1 MFGFF
6 KDYKESGKL
15 DDLLKLFGQFFMM
28 FIQTLGIV
36 IGMVAVVIGICALM
50 FLAVGGI
57 FWIVSHAGWIAGS
70 IVSLIAFAF
79 CVTVW
84 GWFSGYRP

>member
-15 DDLLKLFGQFFMM
+15 DGITTTLGQFFMM

-36 IGMVAVVIGICALM
+36 IGMFAAVFAIIGLI
-50 FLAVGGI
+50 FSVLAGI
-57 FWIVSHAGWIAGS
+57 VWIIDNAGPIIGS
-70 IVSLIAFAF
+70 IVGVVVFAF
-79 CVTVW
+79 ILTVW